1 MLDINLFDI
10 EQVIF
15 NNKKTNFYIKQSK
28 NKIVFYVKKTIN
40 ITPITCYKYKY
51 NIIVKIDNRTKEI
64 IESIE
69 KKFIK
74 EYKIKEEDY
83 IPIIKQNEKGNVI
96 KLKIENRYNKI
107 ITEILD
113 EDKDAMCHGDLEQFS
128 KINCAIDI
136 RNFWN
141 FNGKYGLLV
150 YAKKI
155 HRIR

>member
-15 NNKKTNFYIKQSK
+15 RNKKTNFYIKQGK
-28 NKIVFYVKKTIN
+28 NKLVFYVRKTIN

-51 NIIVKIDNRTKEI
+51 NIIIKIDERTKDI
-64 IESIE
+64 IEAIE
-69 KKFIK
+69 EKFIQENNIKK
-74 EYKIKEEDY
+74 ENY
-83 IPIIKQNEKGNVI
+83 IPIIKQNDKGFVI

-107 ITEILD
+107 TTELLD
-113 EDKDAMCHGDLEQFS
+113 EDKDPMSYMDLEKMS
-128 KINCAIDI
+128 KIDCVIDI

-141 FNGKYGLLV
+141 FNGKFGLLV

-155 HRIR
+155 CKLR

>member
-10 EQVIF
+10 EQVSF
-15 NNKKTNFYIKQSK
+15 RNKKTNYYVKQGK
-28 NKIVFYVKKTIN
+28 NKIVFYVRKTIN
-40 ITPITCYKYKY
+40 ITPITCYNYKY
-51 NIIVKIDNRTKEI
+51 NIIIKIDDRTKEI

-69 KKFIK
+69 KKFIA
-74 EYKIKEEDY
+74 ENKIKEEDY
-83 IPIIKQNEKGNVI
+83 MTIIKQNDKGNVI
-96 KLKIENRYNKI
+96 KLKLENRYHRLT
-107 ITEILD
+107 TELFD
-113 EDKDAMCHGDLEQFS
+113 EDTDAMCSDDLEKFS

-155 HRIR
+155 YKLR